1 MFGEEFRELEKSLA
15 HAQSMDLIIRGS
27 ATASRETQ
35 MVTLSAE
42 QTWTNLVPRPL
53 SEKSRC

>member
-1 MFGEEFRELEKSLA
+1 MFGEKFRELEKSLV

-27 ATASRETQ
+27 AAVSRETQ

-42 QTWTNLVPRPL
+42 QTWTDAWRGLNCFPR
-53 SEKSRC
+53 

>member
-1 MFGEEFRELEKSLA
+1 MFGEEFRELEKSLV

-27 ATASRETQ
+27 AAASRETQ

-42 QTWTNLVPRPL
+42 QTWTDVGRGLNCFPR
-53 SEKSRC
+53 